1 MISGPEEARRA
12 VREQI
17 GHGADLI
24 KLYADWFYPTLT
36 VQEMQVVVEEA
47 HKLHHKV
54 AAHAR
59 TPEGIRN
66 ALAAGVDSI
75 EHGHQAD
82 RAALE
87 QMKAKGVYLVPT
99 LSGIDAH
106 IARRPADFNSPE
118 AKAALEMMRQ
128 EVLLAKQLGV
138 KIADG
143 SDAETAERHGKNAE
157 ELESMTRRGLTNLE
171 AIRAATVSAADLL
184 GWSEDVGTLE
194 VGKFA
199 DLIAVQGD
207 PLADVAVLQHVR
219 FVMKGGSVVRND
231 LAREQ

>member
-1 MISGPEEARRA
+1 MPG
-12 VREQI
+12 
-17 GHGADLI
+17 
-24 KLYADWFYPTLT
+24 F
-36 VQEMQVVVEEA
+36 
-47 HKLHHKV
+47 
-54 AAHAR
+54 
-59 TPEGIRN
+59 PEGIRN

-87 QMKAKGVYLVPT
+87 QMQARGVYLVPT

-106 IARRPADFNSPE
+106 IARTPADFNSPE